1 MSSSSS
7 SVDAALGVINAVSA
21 VAATSSADIDRILGG
36 YAGRIVEVN
45 NNLSDLDSQI
55 TQARSDI
62 SGGRSNP
69 NDNPALE
76 YEKQFVQKKVS
87 ALDLQY
93 SDEMNAKL
101 SDARI
106 LDRFQELDNLFSARV
121 STGVAATVEA
131 KSQAEQDAINE
142 KVKDLRI
149 EDEEGAGAALARL
162 KELIKSE
169 GQRAIEAVGNLEQK
183 KVDALLGDP
192 KVDVTK
198 LDRYKKKA
206 SKEEEEAA
214 KAEAQLP
221 PVSTGS
227 AGQTEALQQ
236 DKALEK
242 PGRNKTIDSVG

>member
-1 MSSSSS
+1 
-7 SVDAALGVINAVSA
+7 VDAALGVINAVSA

-36 YAGRIVEVN
+36 YAGRIVEIN
-45 NNLSDLDSQI
+45 NNLSDIDSQI

-76 YEKQFVQKKVS
+76 YEKQFLQKNIS
-87 ALDLQY
+87 ALDLRY
-93 SDEMNAKL
+93 SDKNNADL
-101 SDARI
+101 SDKRI
-106 LDRFQELDNLFSARV
+106 FDRFQELDTLFYSRV
-121 STGVAATVEA
+121 STGVAVTVGA

-142 KVKDLRI
+142 RMKDLRI
-149 EDEEGAGAALARL
+149 EDEEGAGAALAKL
-162 KELIKSE
+162 QELIKTE
-169 GQRAIEAVGNLEQK
+169 GQRAIEAVGNLEQQ

-214 KAEAQLP
+214 AAEATLP
-221 PVSTGS
+221 PVS
-227 AGQTEALQQ
+227 AGNTAQTEAVQQ
-236 DKALEK
+236 DKALDRR
-242 PGRNKTIDSVG
+242 GRNNTIDSVG